1 MGFLTVPKLS
11 ESDENLKAY
20 MEDISKQSGE
30 SIENILN
37 FYKYPENNDYDFK
50 LLFDEYI
57 SDYTLKKIFNIYGI
71 RNPGETWIIEI
82 DEEDDNDSLNN
93 PTDTLSKTKSLDEM
107 EDEYWSLVDKKNSYD
122 VLDEVNIIRNDD
134 KENKNNRLNS
144 TDNEVTIIE
153 FEEEKEQLQE

>member
-1 MGFLTVPKLS
+1 MKTFLIV
-11 ESDENLKAY
+11 
-20 MEDISKQSGE
+20 
-30 SIENILN
+30 
-37 FYKYPENNDYDFK
+37 YK
-50 LLFDEYI
+50 DEYPKYDI
-57 SDYTLKKIFNIYGI
+57 QKLEGYWDLSYEQEPNI
-71 RNPGETWIIEI
+71 IIEI
-82 DEEDDNDSLNN
+82 DEEDDNDNLNN

-134 KENKNNRLNS
+134 EENKNNRLNS